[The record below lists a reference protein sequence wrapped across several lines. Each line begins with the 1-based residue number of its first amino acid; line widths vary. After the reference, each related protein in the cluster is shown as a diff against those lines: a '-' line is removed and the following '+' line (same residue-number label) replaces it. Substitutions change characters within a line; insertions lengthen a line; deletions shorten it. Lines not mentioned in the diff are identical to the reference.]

1 MDLISI
7 IIPYFKKKEF
17 IKQTLKSAI
26 NQTYKNIEI
35 LIVFDGG
42 SEKDLKF
49 LKNLISKQ
57 PKIKMIINKKNLGA
71 GMCRNLAIRK
81 SKGKYIAFLDAD
93 DLWKKNK
100 ILMQLKFMKKKNIKV
115 SHTSFNIINEKGNF
129 KKKILARNLNFN
141 QLLKSCDICLSTVM
155 IKKELLEKKV
165 FKFANLRTKEDYVLW
180 LNLAKN
186 NYIFYSLNKYLTSWR
201 NVENSLSSNTFQK
214 LVDGFKVYRYY
225 LNFTIFKSL
234 YRLLILSLYY
244 LWKKYF

>member
-42 SEKDLKF
+42 SAKDLKF
-49 LKNLISKQ
+49 LKNLISNQ
-57 PKIKMIINKKNLGA
+57 PKIRMIINKKNLGA
-71 GMCRNLAIRK
+71 GICRNLAIRK

-100 ILMQLKFMKKKNIKV
+100 VLMQLKFMKKKNIKV

-129 KKKILARNLNFN
+129 KKKILAKNLNFS

-155 IKKELLEKKV
+155 IKKEIFEKKV

-186 NYIFYSLNKYLTSWR
+186 NYIFYSLNKDLTSWR
-201 NVENSLSSNTFQK
+201 NVENSLSSNTVQK
-214 LVDGFKVYRYY
+214 LVDGFKVYKYY

>member
-42 SEKDLKF
+42 SAKDLKF

-57 PKIKMIINKKNLGA
+57 PRIRIIINKKNLGA
-71 GMCRNLAIRK
+71 GMSRNLAINK

-100 ILMQLKFMKKKNIKV
+100 VLMQLKFMKKNNIKI
-115 SHTSFNIINEKGNF
+115 SHTSFNIINEKGSLI
-129 KKKILARNLNFN
+129 KKILAKNLNFN

-155 IKKELLEKKV
+155 IKKEIFKNKI

-180 LNLAKN
+180 LNLAKS
-186 NYIFYSLNKYLTSWR
+186 NYIFYSFNESLTSWR
-201 NVENSLSSNTFQK
+201 NVENSLSSNTIQK

-225 LNFTIFKSL
+225 LNFTVFKSL